1 MPAKAGPAGR
11 PRPKLDVCP
20 ALPAIAVKFYKN
32 VFQIICSV
40 NLVIIPANK
49 LEALRHKSEIFD
61 YCLLYHF
68 QFKLYLSKSFLV
80 LNAPMSHRRIHNFLG
95 HISSSLI
102 LHREANRAKSASHD
116 KKIASSPPDPISV
129 PYFASLS
136 QAGPALAIRLQCGRT
151 SSGQSPAWPAKP
163 ATCFCQP
170 DSTTRSVTEHEF
182 QSRFF

>member
-1 MPAKAGPAGR
+1 MPA
-11 PRPKLDVCP
+11 LV
-20 ALPAIAVKFYKN
+20 VKFYKN

-40 NLVIIPANK
+40 ILVIIRV
-49 LEALRHKSEIFD
+49 RHESEIFD
-61 YCLLYHF
+61 YCPLYHF
-68 QFKLYLSKSFLV
+68 QFKLYLSKIFLV

-116 KKIASSPPDPISV
+116 KKIASRPPDPLSV

-136 QAGPALAIRLQCGRT
+136 QAGPALAIRLQCGGT